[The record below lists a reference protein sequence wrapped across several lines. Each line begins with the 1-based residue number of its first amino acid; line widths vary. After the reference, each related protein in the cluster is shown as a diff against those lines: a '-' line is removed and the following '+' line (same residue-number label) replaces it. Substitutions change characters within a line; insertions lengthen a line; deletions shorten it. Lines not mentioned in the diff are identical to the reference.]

1 MISCDDVKLLA
12 RKLPSLV
19 SVSGLHGTGCRPQLG
34 SSSDAVRTLAGAGAP
49 CMLEI
54 WPTRYSPPTY
64 LTPAN
69 PAHQHNDLEAYEAA
83 YLTKE
88 KAPSRKRKKS
98 SAAGGGGGG
107 NDADRLGRQA
117 GELRAG

>member
-1 MISCDDVKLLA
+1 
-12 RKLPSLV
+12 
-19 SVSGLHGTGCRPQLG
+19 
-34 SSSDAVRTLAGAGAP
+34 
-49 CMLEI
+49 MLEI
-54 WPTRYSPPTY
+54 WPTRDSPPTY
-64 LTPAN
+64 LIPAN

>member
-1 MISCDDVKLLA
+1 MMGGPAISTLTEVLFRYSKSVASDLKHFAKHGKRTVISCDDVKLLA
-12 RKLPSLV
+12 RKLPSL
-19 SVSGLHGTGCRPQLG
+19 
-34 SSSDAVRTLAGAGAP
+34 
-49 CMLEI
+49 
-54 WPTRYSPPTY
+54 
-64 LTPAN
+64 
-69 PAHQHNDLEAYEAA
+69 HNDLEAYEAA

-98 SAAGGGGGG
+98 SSAGGGGGG